1 MGYEITFVDTHVEHA
16 TGADGY
22 APEGPLTTFF
32 RVAPGRPARLDPW
45 AERLLSIRT
54 DRILT
59 IRANEAVD
67 DASLVRG
74 LRSVG

>member
-1 MGYEITFVDTHVEHA
+1 MEYDITFVDTHVEHA
-16 TGADGY
+16 AGADGY

-54 DRILT
+54 DRILS
-59 IRANEAVD
+59 IRANDLAEI
-67 DASLVRG
+67 ASAGRG

>member
-1 MGYEITFVDTHVEHA
+1 MGYEITFVDTHIEHA
-16 TGADGY
+16 SNADGY

-59 IRANEAVD
+59 IRANETAQES
-67 DASLVRG
+67 APRT

>member
-1 MGYEITFVDTHVEHA
+1 MGYDITFVDTHVEHA

-32 RVAPGRPARLDPW
+32 RVAPGRATRLDPW

-54 DRILT
+54 DRILS
-59 IRANEAVD
+59 IRVNESD
-67 DASLVRG
+67 ERTLTGRE